1 MEFGRTPQDIEHNRR
16 VFLIGFYA
24 VVGSLI
30 LVPLGAL
37 SLVKGRT
44 LLGMVLIANSL
55 FCILFMAYSRLTAR
69 VRAVSYL
76 FSIQAGVL
84 AIFLVM
90 HGGVEG
96 SGIYYVF
103 PLALMM
109 FMLGFTSLYSGLF
122 LSVAFM
128 AIVALGLYAPVPGV
142 HEYNAVHK
150 SRIIMGL
157 SAFFMMSLISEW
169 MRIRSYAAITNTTEK
184 LSADAKHDP
193 LTRLLNRR
201 GLEEEVA
208 RMSGTDFPAVVA
220 VIDIDHFNKI
230 NDEFGHDAGDAAL
243 QCVADCLRANMKGRD
258 LICRW
263 GGEEFVVLFRNTSL
277 KNAETVLRQIGDE
290 ARSGSIRYGAHVF
303 STTFSAGVVLLRDR
317 DAFQDCMSQ
326 ADKLLYQAKQNG
338 RDQIVSAERLKA
350 V

>member
-1 MEFGRTPQDIEHNRR
+1 
-16 VFLIGFYA
+16 
-24 VVGSLI
+24 
-30 LVPLGAL
+30 
-37 SLVKGRT
+37 
-44 LLGMVLIANSL
+44 
-55 FCILFMAYSRLTAR
+55 
-69 VRAVSYL
+69 
-76 FSIQAGVL
+76 
-84 AIFLVM
+84 
-90 HGGVEG
+90 
-96 SGIYYVF
+96 
-103 PLALMM
+103 
-109 FMLGFTSLYSGLF
+109 
-122 LSVAFM
+122 
-128 AIVALGLYAPVPGV
+128 
-142 HEYNAVHK
+142 
-150 SRIIMGL
+150 
-157 SAFFMMSLISEW
+157 
-169 MRIRSYAAITNTTEK
+169 
-184 LSADAKHDP
+184 
-193 LTRLLNRR
+193 
-201 GLEEEVA
+201 
-208 RMSGTDFPAVVA
+208 MSGTDFPAVVA
-220 VIDIDHFNKI
+220 VIDIDHFKKI

>member
-24 VVGSLI
+24 VVGTLI
-30 LVPLGAL
+30 LVPLGTI
-37 SLVKGRT
+37 SLLNGRT
-44 LLGMVLIANSL
+44 FLGVVLIANSL
-55 FCILFMAYSRLTAR
+55 FCTLFMIYSRLTAR
-69 VRAVSYL
+69 VRGVSYL

-96 SGIYYVF
+96 SGIYYAF

-109 FMLGFTSLYSGLF
+109 VMLGFTSLYSGLF
-122 LSVAFM
+122 LSIGFMVIVAF
-128 AIVALGLYAPVPGV
+128 GLYAPLPGI
-142 HEYNAVHK
+142 HEYTAVHK

-193 LTRLLNRR
+193 LTQLLNRR
-201 GLEEEVA
+201 GLEEEVVH
-208 RMSGTDFPAVVA
+208 MGGTDFPAVVA
-220 VIDIDHFNKI
+220 VLDIDHFKKI
-230 NDEFGHDAGDAAL
+230 NDEFGHDAGDAVL
-243 QCVADCLRANMKGRD
+243 QCLADCLRANMKGRD

-263 GGEEFVVLFRNTSL
+263 GGEEFVVLFRHTSL
-277 KNAETVLRQIGDE
+277 KNAHTVLRQISDE
-290 ARSGSIRYGAHVF
+290 ARSGSIRYGTQGF
-303 STTFSAGVVLLRDR
+303 NITFSAGVMQLRSR
-317 DAFQDCMSQ
+317 DAFHHCMTQ
-326 ADKLLYQAKQNG
+326 ADQLLYRAKENG
-338 RDQIVSAERLKA
+338 RDQIVSVDQLKA